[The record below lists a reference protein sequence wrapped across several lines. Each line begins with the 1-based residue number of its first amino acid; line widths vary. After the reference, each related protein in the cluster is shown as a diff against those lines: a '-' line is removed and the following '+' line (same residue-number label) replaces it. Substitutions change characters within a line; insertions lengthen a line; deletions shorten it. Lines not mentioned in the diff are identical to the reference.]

1 MASRGSFFALSG
13 NQANSQPFTV
23 TEGGTYQATGPGL
36 YWIDRSPSTDLSFVL
51 PDDPGSFAFTLV
63 LYIKDR
69 VGDADVHPITITDPV
84 GYLIDGET
92 SLVLNTAYAAATL
105 VFDGNGWSQVA

>member
-1 MASRGSFFALSG
+1 MASKGSFFSLSG
-13 NQANSQPFTV
+13 NQSSSQPYTI
-23 TEGGTYQATGPGL
+23 TEGGEYQSTGPGL
-36 YWIDRSPSTDLSFVL
+36 YWIDRSPGSNLSFLL
-51 PDDPGSFAFTLV
+51 PDDPGSFVFTLV

-69 VGDADVHPITITDPV
+69 AGDAATYPITITDPS

-92 SLVLNTAYAAATL
+92 ELVIDRAYGAATL